1 MASNFPPDG
10 DVRLSANISK
20 ELHQKLKV
28 ASVMVSKP
36 MGELIEQLIKHELD
50 AILKKGIK

>member
-1 MASNFPPDG
+1 MASNLPPEG
-10 DVRLSANISK
+10 DVRLSLNIRK
-20 ELHQKLKV
+20 EIHQKLKV

-36 MGELIEQLIKHELD
+36 MGDLIEQLIKHELD